1 MFNQRVKTV
10 MAPEACVLADPQMS
24 VEAAAQAM
32 AAAGAGA
39 VMVVVDGVLMGVFTG
54 RDALRRVTAAGL
66 DPHATPIGQVM
77 TTTLFSVGPETS
89 YGLALLIM
97 HEHGLRQLPVL
108 DAGRLLGV
116 VPARDVLD
124 PAMEEFV
131 VEARRRE
138 AIDRESPTHR

>member
-1 MFNQRVKTV
+1 MFSQKVKTV
-10 MAPEACVLADPQMS
+10 MANEACVVADPQMT

-32 AAAGAGA
+32 VAVGVAA
-39 VMVVVDGVLMGVFTG
+39 VMVVADGVLRGVFTEH
-54 RDALRRVTAAGL
+54 DALCRVTAAGL
-66 DPHATPIGQVM
+66 DPHATPVSEVM
-77 TTTLFSVGPETS
+77 TTTFFSAGPETS
-89 YGLALLIM
+89 YGRALMIM

-116 VPARDVLD
+116 VPARDALD

-138 AIDRESPTHR
+138 AIGREPFTDC